1 MDRFN
6 KSCILVCAAF
16 TLGGLALL
24 TTIVSIST
32 NYWLYVTEELSLKY
46 FTTYDTI
53 EYEEMDESMENITFP
68 DKFEVSVVMGL
79 WRFCSV
85 AMDFTFCENLD
96 YKIPKIERQEV
107 AISIA
112 ESQREASPMFL
123 TALVLLIVSGIF
135 NVMGNIKWFR
145 VTMVASIS
153 YILTALF
160 IVVGMV
166 IYIANIQ
173 REIQKVQ
180 VADLKREDVSV
191 DCNYGGSFYVMW
203 LGLIMSLAA
212 AIICIVIFLNEWKK
226 IQSTA
231 EIKMQL
237 TNISDENEM
246 TV

>member
-32 NYWLYVTEELSLKY
+32 NYWLYVTEELPLKY
-46 FTTYDTI
+46 FITYDTI
-53 EYEEMDESMENITFP
+53 EYEEMDEEMENFFLTFP
-68 DKFEVSVVMGL
+68 DKFEVSLVIGL

-85 AMDFTFCENLD
+85 AMEFTFCENLD

-123 TALVLLIVSGIF
+123 TALVLLIDSGIF

-145 VTMVASIS
+145 VTVVASIS

-160 IVVGMV
+160 VVVGMV

-173 REIQKVQ
+173 REMQK

-191 DCNYGGSFYVMW
+191 DCSYGWSFYVMW
-203 LGLIMSLAA
+203 LSFIMSLAD

>member
-46 FTTYDTI
+46 FITYDTI
-53 EYEEMDESMENITFP
+53 EYEEMDESMENSTFP
-68 DKFEVSVVMGL
+68 DKFEVSLVIGL

-85 AMDFTFCENLD
+85 AMEFTFCENLD

-173 REIQKVQ
+173 REMQK
-180 VADLKREDVSV
+180 VADLKRKDVSV
-191 DCNYGGSFYVMW
+191 DCSYGWSFYVMW
-203 LGLIMSLAA
+203 LSFIMSFAD

-226 IQSTA
+226 IHSTA